1 MQETTLDAKAGEVSA
16 ELVRRSVAADAR
28 VHALAE
34 VVGEDADLPS
44 MAAVVGEDADL
55 PSMAAVAEAGCAF
68 RLARG
73 RASLLHRRPDL
84 MRPPRQRAGWVFA
97 SGRIALTRFPFTDPS
112 GHKRRPALVVSR
124 DEHRR
129 ADLVVCFVTSVPR
142 PGPDWRQSRP
152 LSAPASRSRP

>member
-34 VVGEDADLPS
+34 
-44 MAAVVGEDADL
+44 VVGEDADL

>member
-1 MQETTLDAKAGEVSA
+1 MQKITLDAKAGEVSA

-34 VVGEDADLPS
+34 
-44 MAAVVGEDADL
+44 VVGEDADL

-129 ADLVVCFVTSVPR
+129 ADLVVCFVASVPR

-152 LSAPASRSRP
+152 LSAPASRSCP

>member
-1 MQETTLDAKAGEVSA
+1 MRKITLDAKAGEVSA

-34 VVGEDADLPS
+34 
-44 MAAVVGEDADL
+44 VVGEDADL